1 MYHSERAIG
10 NRKKGIGIIPDH
22 NVCPRYAD
30 RHLYGKFE
38 FYIYFTVYHAVQS
51 DLLLQNHLPG
61 DGILSK
67 V

>member
-1 MYHSERAIG
+1 MSIIYKDKKVYHHLYAD
-10 NRKKGIGIIPDH
+10 KH

-51 DLLLQNHLPG
+51 DLLLQNQL
-61 DGILSK
+61 ISLSM
-67 V
+67 VTANE

>member
-22 NVCPRYAD
+22 NVYGMERPTGD
-30 RHLYGKFE
+30 YGKFE

>member
-1 MYHSERAIG
+1 M
-10 NRKKGIGIIPDH
+10 
-22 NVCPRYAD
+22 
-30 RHLYGKFE
+30 GKFPDTATE
-38 FYIYFTVYHAVQS
+38 FHEPSVYACNPDSHKITKHYDKPQFYAVQS